1 METILTQIEK
11 YKKGINSKYPYFN
24 GLNNEQLSA
33 VLQTEG
39 QVLVFAGAG
48 SGKTRVITYR
58 ALHLIKKGLAEPNRI
73 LGVTFTNKAAGEMR
87 ERIKKALG
95 TDKNGLPEFSTFHSF
110 CLKILRLHAH
120 LIGYKE
126 SFIVLDEDDSE
137 RLIKGAIVDLNID
150 EEVYTISKAK
160 EFISKHKSEYIGSEE
175 ILTDESS
182 PVQKNL
188 VSIYEN
194 YNKKLKELNA
204 MDFDDLLF
212 NVVLLFEKKPFVLDF
227 YKDFY
232 KYIMVDEFQDTNYIQ
247 DKFIK
252 MLAGKHKN
260 ICVVGDDDQSIY
272 GFRGALVDNILKFK
286 NSFKDCKE
294 IHLGKN
300 YRSNETILNAASNVI
315 KINQKRAD
323 KKIMPVKKGG
333 KPVKVYKF
341 ETDEQE
347 AGYIARE
354 IKLLT
359 RSGYSYKDIAILYR
373 INSLSRGIEAGLLNN
388 DIDYQIYG
396 GLKFYQRKEIKD
408 ILSFVRFAVNPFDFL
423 NFKRSVQCVPTGAGE
438 VAIEKIK
445 RIADENDTDILT
457 AFQKGLL
464 DEIKGLKVKQA
475 DLFEAKRTAD
485 KSKLLNYFQLILK
498 IKETA
503 GTAKADEIIETVF
516 KESGYENLLIE
527 KAEKD
532 ELQNNRIDNIKEL
545 IKAASNYSNIQDFLD
560 ASAMDMEIGI
570 AKEETDKKVT
580 LATIHAAKGLEFSV
594 VFMVGMEE
602 NIFPHAKSLGDGLS
616 VEEERRLCYVG
627 ITRAKDLLYM
637 TCAENRKTEMGY
649 KHNDISRFIK
659 EIDLKNNN

>member
-1 METILTQIEK
+1 MENILTQIERH
-11 YKKGINSKYPYFN
+11 KKGIESKYPYLN

-39 QVLVFAGAG
+39 PVLVFAGAG
-48 SGKTRVITYR
+48 SGKTRVIIYR

-87 ERIKKALG
+87 ERIKKTLG
-95 TDKNGLPEFSTFHSF
+95 NQDSLPEFSTFHSF
-110 CLKILRLHAH
+110 CLKVLRLHAH

-137 RLIKGAIVDLNID
+137 KLIKSVVSELNLD
-150 EEVYTISKAK
+150 EEVYTRSKAK
-160 EFISKHKSEYIGSEE
+160 AFISKHKSEYINPEE
-175 ILTDESS
+175 TLMDESS
-182 PVQKNL
+182 PLQKNFAN
-188 VSIYEN
+188 IYRN

-204 MDFDDLLF
+204 MDFDDLIL
-212 NVVLLFEKKPFVLDF
+212 NSVLLFEKKQFVLNF
-227 YKDFY
+227 YQDFY

-252 MLAGKHKN
+252 MLSNKHKN
-260 ICVVGDDDQSIY
+260 LCVVGDDDQSIY
-272 GFRGALVDNILKFK
+272 GFRGALVDNILEFK
-286 NSFKDCKE
+286 NNFKDCKE
-294 IHLGKN
+294 VHLGKN
-300 YRSNETILNAASNVI
+300 YRSNEVILNAASNVI
-315 KINQKRAD
+315 KINRKRAE
-323 KKIMPVKKGG
+323 KEIISVKKGG

-359 RSGYSYKDIAILYR
+359 RSGYSCRDIAILYR
-373 INSLSRGIEAGLLNN
+373 VNSLSRGIESGLLNSGIN
-388 DIDYQIYG
+388 YQIYG

-423 NFKRSVQCVPTGAGE
+423 SFKRSIQCVPIGAGE
-438 VAIEKIK
+438 VAVEKIK
-445 RIADENDTDILT
+445 RIADESDTDILT
-457 AFQKGLL
+457 AFHKGLL
-464 DEIKGLKVKQA
+464 DEIKGLKVKQS
-475 DLFEAKRTAD
+475 DLFETERTMD

-503 GTAKADEIIETVF
+503 VTAKAGEIIETVF
-516 KESGYENLLIE
+516 KESGCENLLIE

-545 IKAASNYSNIQDFLD
+545 IKVASNYSNIQDFLD
-560 ASAMDMEIGI
+560 ASAMDAEIGI
-570 AKEETDKKVT
+570 EKEEIDKVT

-627 ITRAKDLLYM
+627 ITRAKELLYM
-637 TCAENRKTEMGY
+637 TCAENRKTDKGY
-649 KHNDISRFIK
+649 KQNKISRFIK

>member
-1 METILTQIEK
+1 METLLQEIEK
-11 YKKGINSKYPYFN
+11 HKKGIESKYPYLS

-33 VLQTEG
+33 VLQTDG
-39 QVLVFAGAG
+39 PVLVFAGAG

-58 ALHLIKKGLAEPNRI
+58 ALHLIKKGLAEPGRI

-95 TDKNGLPEFSTFHSF
+95 NEKNGLPEFSTFHSF
-110 CLKILRLHAH
+110 CLKVLRLHAH

-126 SFIVLDEDDSE
+126 SFIILDEDDSE
-137 RLIKGAIVDLNID
+137 KLIKVAVTELNLD
-150 EEVYTISKAK
+150 EEVYTTSKAK
-160 EFISKHKSEYIGSEE
+160 EFISNHKSKYVGSEE
-175 ILTDESS
+175 IVSDESS
-182 PVQKNL
+182 PIQKNL
-188 VSIYEN
+188 TNIYRK
-194 YNKKLKELNA
+194 YNEKLKELNA

-212 NVVLLFEKKPFVLDF
+212 NSVLLFEKKPFVLDF

-232 KYIMVDEFQDTNYIQ
+232 KYIIVDEFQDTNYIQ

-272 GFRGALVDNILKFK
+272 GFRGAVVDNILKFK
-286 NSFKDCKE
+286 SSFKDCKE

-300 YRSNETILNAASNVI
+300 YRSNETILKAASNVI
-315 KINQKRAD
+315 KINKKRAAKD
-323 KKIMPVKKGG
+323 IAPVKKGG

-438 VAIEKIK
+438 STIEKIK
-445 RIADENDTDILT
+445 RIADENNINILT

-464 DEIKGLKVKQA
+464 ADIKGLKLKETE
-475 DLFEAKRTAD
+475 LFETERTAN
-485 KSKLLNYFQLILK
+485 KPKLLNYFELILK
-498 IKETA
+498 IKDSKSIK
-503 GTAKADEIIETVF
+503 AKEVIKIVF
-516 KESGYENLLIE
+516 EESGYESLLKE

-532 ELQNNRIDNIKEL
+532 VLQNNRLDNIEAL
-545 IKAASNYSNIQDFLD
+545 IKAASNYPNIQEFLD
-560 ASAMDMEIGI
+560 ASAMDTEIGI
-570 AKEETDKKVT
+570 DKEETNKVT

-602 NIFPHAKSLGDGLS
+602 NIFPHAKSLGDELAI
-616 VEEERRLCYVG
+616 EEERRLCYVG

-637 TCAENRKTEMGY
+637 TCAETRKTDKGNKENNM
-649 KHNDISRFIK
+649 SRFIK
-659 EIDLKNNN
+659 EIDLRNNN

>member
-1 METILTQIEK
+1 MENILIQIER
-11 YKKGINSKYPYFN
+11 YKKGIESKYPYLD

-33 VLQTEG
+33 VLQTDG
-39 QVLVFAGAG
+39 PVLVFAGAG

-95 TDKNGLPEFSTFHSF
+95 SDKNGLPEFSTFHSF
-110 CLKILRLHAH
+110 CLKVLRLHAH

-137 RLIKGAIVDLNID
+137 KLIKGAVSELNLD
-150 EEVYTISKAK
+150 EEVYTAGKAK
-160 EFISKHKSEYIGSEE
+160 EFISKHKSEYIGSDE
-175 ILTDESS
+175 IISDESS
-182 PVQKNL
+182 PIQKNL
-188 VSIYEN
+188 VNIYKK
-194 YNKKLKELNA
+194 YNEKLKELNA
-204 MDFDDLLF
+204 MDFDDLIF
-212 NVVLLFEKKPFVLDF
+212 NSVLLFEEKPFVLDF

-294 IHLGKN
+294 VHLGKN
-300 YRSNETILNAASNVI
+300 YRSNEAILSAASNVI
-315 KINQKRAD
+315 RINKKRAE
-323 KKIMPVKKGG
+323 KEILPVKKGG
-333 KPVKVYKF
+333 KPVKVYRF
-341 ETDEQE
+341 ETDELE
-347 AGYIARE
+347 SGYIARE
-354 IKLLT
+354 IKLLNHA
-359 RSGYSYKDIAILYR
+359 GYAYKDIAVLYR
-373 INSLSRGIEAGLLNN
+373 INALSRGIEAGLLNN
-388 DIDYQIYG
+388 GIDYQIYG

-408 ILSFVRFAVNPFDFL
+408 ILSFIRFAVNPQDFL
-423 NFKRSVQCVPTGAGE
+423 SFKRSVQCVPTGAGE
-438 VAIEKIK
+438 TTIEKIK
-445 RIADENDTDILT
+445 RIAEENNIDILT

-464 DEIKGLKVKQA
+464 ENIKGLKAKQTE
-475 DLFEAKRTAD
+475 LFEKERTAD

-503 GTAKADEIIETVF
+503 GAAKADEIIKTAFE
-516 KESGYENLLIE
+516 KSGYEKLLKE

-532 ELQNNRIDNIKEL
+532 ALQNNRIDNVEEL
-545 IKAASNYSNIQDFLD
+545 IKAASNYSNIQEFLD
-560 ASAMDMEIGI
+560 ASALDSEIGVN
-570 AKEETDKKVT
+570 KEETDKVT

-594 VFMVGMEE
+594 VFVVGMEE
-602 NIFPHAKSLGDGLS
+602 NIFPHAKSLGDDLAI
-616 VEEERRLCYVG
+616 EEERRLCYVG

-637 TCAENRKTEMGY
+637 TCSEKRKTDKGNKE
-649 KHNDISRFIK
+649 NDISRFIK
-659 EIDLKNNN
+659 EIDLRNNN

>member
-1 METILTQIEK
+1 MKTILQQIEK
-11 YKKGINSKYPYFN
+11 YKIGIESKYPYLKS
-24 GLNNEQLSA
+24 LNNEQLSS

-126 SFIVLDEDDSE
+126 SFIVLDEGDSE
-137 RLIKGAIVDLNID
+137 KLIKGAIVDSNID

-160 EFISKHKSEYIGSEE
+160 EFISKHKSEYIDSEE
-175 ILTDESS
+175 ILTDESGL
-182 PVQKNL
+182 VQKNL
-188 VSIYEN
+188 VSIYKK
-194 YNKKLKELNA
+194 YNEKLKELNA

-300 YRSNETILNAASNVI
+300 YRSHETILNAASNVI

-323 KKIMPVKKGG
+323 KEIRAIKKGG

-359 RSGYSYKDIAILYR
+359 RSGYSYKDMAILYR

-423 NFKRSVQCVPTGAGE
+423 SFKRSVQCIPTGAGE

-445 RIADENDTDILT
+445 RIADESDTDILT
-457 AFQKGLL
+457 AFHKGLL
-464 DEIKGLKVKQA
+464 DEIKGLKVKQG
-475 DLFEAKRTAD
+475 DLFETKRTAD

-545 IKAASNYSNIQDFLD
+545 IKAASNYLNIQEFLD
-560 ASAMDMEIGI
+560 ASAMDAEIGI
-570 AKEETDKKVT
+570 EKEETDKVT
-580 LATIHAAKGLEFSV
+580 LATIHAAKGLEFAV

-627 ITRAKDLLYM
+627 ITRAKELLYM
-637 TCAENRKTEMGY
+637 TCAENRKTEKGY
-649 KHNDISRFIK
+649 KHNDISRFVK
-659 EIDLKNNN
+659 EIDLRNNN

>member
-1 METILTQIEK
+1 METILQQIAK
-11 YKKGINSKYPYFN
+11 HKKGIESKYPYLN

-33 VLQTEG
+33 VLQTDG
-39 QVLVFAGAG
+39 PVLVFAGAG

-58 ALHLIKKGLAEPNRI
+58 ALHLIKKNLTNPNRI

-95 TDKNGLPEFSTFHSF
+95 NEKNGLPEFSTFHSF
-110 CLKILRLHAH
+110 CLKVLRLHAH

-137 RLIKGAIVDLNID
+137 KLIKVAVTELNLD
-150 EEVYTISKAK
+150 EEVYTTSKAK
-160 EFISKHKSEYIGSEE
+160 EFISKHKSEYIGSDE

-182 PVQKNL
+182 PIQKNL
-188 VSIYEN
+188 TNIYRK
-194 YNKKLKELNA
+194 YNEKLKELNA

-212 NVVLLFEKKPFVLDF
+212 NSVLLFEEKPFVLDF

-323 KKIMPVKKGG
+323 KEIMPVKKGG

-341 ETDEQE
+341 DTDEQE

-359 RSGYSYKDIAILYR
+359 RSGYSCRNIAILYR

-423 NFKRSVQCVPTGAGE
+423 SFKRSVQCVPTGAGE
-438 VAIEKIK
+438 VAVEKIK
-445 RIADENDTDILT
+445 RIADENNTDVLT
-457 AFQKGLL
+457 AFKNGLL
-464 DEIKGLKVKQA
+464 ESIKGLKVKQS
-475 DLFEAKRTAD
+475 DLFETERTAD

-516 KESGYENLLIE
+516 KESGYENLLME
-527 KAEKD
+527 RAEKD

-560 ASAMDMEIGI
+560 ASAMDAEIGI
-570 AKEETDKKVT
+570 EKEETDKVT